1 MSRKKDK
8 PAKEGPPQVA
18 DTTAPEQLKPF
29 QFKPGQSGN
38 PKGRPKGSRN
48 KLAEDFLSDMLA
60 TWGEHGKKA
69 LEETAREHPDRFVS
83 VVAGLLPKEIQIKDE
98 LSEFTDEQLTALRD
112 LIGSLA
118 GDIAGSAEED
128 QSRAVSATK
137 H

>member
-8 PAKEGPPQVA
+8 PAKEEPPQVA
-18 DTTAPEQLKPF
+18 DTTVPEQLKPF

-38 PKGRPKGSRN
+38 PQGRPKGSRN

-60 TWGEHGKKA
+60 TWGEHDKKA
-69 LEETAREHPDRFVS
+69 LEETAKEHPDRFVS
-83 VVAGLLPKEIQIKDE
+83 VVAGLLPKEIKIKDE

-118 GDIAGSAEED
+118 GDVAGPAEED
-128 QSRAVSATK
+128 QPRAVSATK